1 MTTAIRRSLAWLP
14 GPLAAGLE
22 DLLALWVLL
31 VRTLRA
37 IARGRLERRH
47 VLEQLFLVGNQS
59 TLFMIVTM
67 GFIGAISVYQS
78 GLQAQRLVPDYS
90 FLGATFIKLL
100 VRDVAASVGAMPLAT
115 RVGAGIA
122 AAIGSMV
129 VTEQV
134 DALRMSAADP
144 VEYLVAPRF
153 VACVVGGSAV
163 LIVAGGAALGAG
175 VLTAQ
180 VAFGVNPR
188 DFFNLAMVSWQD
200 VVVGVAKCLVYGAA
214 IAIVSAHRGLQ
225 TFGGSEG
232 VGRATTRAVVGSSFA
247 IIVLNL
253 VVSSIAYVLLPG

>member
-1 MTTAIRRSLAWLP
+1 MTARATAMVRRLP
-14 GPLAAGLE
+14 GPLGPAVE
-22 DLLALWVLL
+22 DLLGLL
-31 VRTLRA
+31 SLLARTLRA
-37 IARGRLERRH
+37 IARGRVSRRH
-47 VLEQLFLVGNQS
+47 VVEQLYLVGNQS
-59 TLFMIVTM
+59 MLFMLITM
-67 GFIGAISVYQS
+67 AFIGAISVYQS

-153 VACVVGGSAV
+153 LACVVGGAAV
-163 LIVAGGAALGAG
+163 LLIAGGAALGAG

-180 VAFGVNPR
+180 VAFEVNPR

-200 VVVGVAKCLVYGAA
+200 VVVGFVKCIVYGGA
-214 IAIVSAHRGLQ
+214 IAIVSAQRGLQ

-247 IIVLNL
+247 IILLNL
-253 VVSSIAYVLLPG
+253 LVSSLAYVLLPG

>member
-1 MTTAIRRSLAWLP
+1 MTTRAAALARRLP
-14 GPLAAGLE
+14 GPIGTAAE
-22 DLLALWVLL
+22 DLLGLLVLL
-31 VRTLRA
+31 ARTLRA
-37 IARGRLERRH
+37 IARGRVERRH
-47 VLEQLFLVGNQS
+47 VLEQLYLVGNQS
-59 TLFMIVTM
+59 TLFMLVTM
-67 GFIGAISVYQS
+67 AFIGAISVYQS

-153 VACVVGGSAV
+153 LACVIGGSAV
-163 LIVAGGAALGAG
+163 LVLAGGAALGAG
-175 VLTAQ
+175 VLTAR
-180 VAFGVNPR
+180 VAFDVNPR

-200 VVVGVAKCLVYGAA
+200 VMVGFVKCLVYGGA
-214 IAIVSAHRGLQ
+214 IAIVSAQRGLQ

-247 IIVLNL
+247 IILLNL
-253 VVSSIAYVLLPG
+253 LVSSLAYVLLPG